1 LAWLKHLPAKV
12 RSRTFITLLLMLL
25 LLFGIGIAGN
35 ERCDAAVAGRNATE
49 FTRTSNEIRVIEYES

>member
-12 RSRTFITLLLMLL
+12 RSRTFITLL

-35 ERCDAAVAGRNATE
+35 ERCDAAVAGRNATK
-49 FTRTSNEIRVIEYES
+49 FTDVQ

>member
-12 RSRTFITLLLMLL
+12 HSRTFITLLL

-35 ERCDAAVAGRNATE
+35 ERCDAAVAGRNATK
-49 FTRTSNEIRVIEYES
+49 FTDVQ